1 MRPKNFRR
9 LRGVPRRSQVI
20 LRKLVILVLRKLVV
34 LTIAASLAAAAAAQE
49 ARQLNP
55 GERISDQEMRR
66 WEDAAFVQLQQVF
79 FLDSAL
85 VVAWNQTVNE
95 IAFAEDQFFTF
106 KGVRAH
112 AMMHIAIHDSLN
124 AVIPLYRQFAYRR
137 PDFFAHPIAA
147 AAQAAHDAVLSQYPG
162 EQARLDA
169 ELASWLSRIPD
180 GPYKT
185 LGITLGRQS
194 AAAIL
199 ALRMGDGWDFQ
210 GVYTFSNELGAYQ
223 TTPPWNGFVFQPGFR
238 FARPFGLRAPNQ
250 FRPAPPPRLESRQY
264 AAAYNEV
271 RDFGRADSQ
280 VRTPDQT
287 LYAVWWMEFTDG
299 SMNRLARQLVTQRR
313 THLWQASRMFALL
326 NMSMFDGYLAN
337 WDSKFEYNHWRPYT
351 AIREAAGD
359 GNRATE
365 ADSNW
370 EPLRTTP
377 PHPDYVSAHSTV
389 CGSSFEILKR
399 TFGDHVSF
407 TMETTTAPPGMPT
420 RSFRSFSAAAA
431 ECADSRVRLG
441 WHFRYATNGGLS
453 LGRAVAG
460 WLEENYLEFRLG
472 FPQGEK

>member
-1 MRPKNFRR
+1 MFRSKVSHEGAMRPKNFRR

-95 IAFAEDQFFTF
+95 LAFAEDQFFTF

-223 TTPPWNGFVFQPGFR
+223 
-238 FARPFGLRAPNQ
+238 
-250 FRPAPPPRLESRQY
+250 
-264 AAAYNEV
+264 
-271 RDFGRADSQ
+271 
-280 VRTPDQT
+280 
-287 LYAVWWMEFTDG
+287 
-299 SMNRLARQLVTQRR
+299 
-313 THLWQASRMFALL
+313 
-326 NMSMFDGYLAN
+326 
-337 WDSKFEYNHWRPYT
+337 
-351 AIREAAGD
+351 
-359 GNRATE
+359 
-365 ADSNW
+365 
-370 EPLRTTP
+370 
-377 PHPDYVSAHSTV
+377 
-389 CGSSFEILKR
+389 
-399 TFGDHVSF
+399 
-407 TMETTTAPPGMPT
+407 
-420 RSFRSFSAAAA
+420 
-431 ECADSRVRLG
+431 
-441 WHFRYATNGGLS
+441 
-453 LGRAVAG
+453 
-460 WLEENYLEFRLG
+460 
-472 FPQGEK
+472 